1 MRYYTSN
8 IDSTLNTKCG
18 DLNKMDYNYK
28 SMCHVASKG
37 ILNNI
42 KQIRLLILG
51 FLF

>member
-1 MRYYTSN
+1 MRYYTSH
-8 IDSTLNTKCG
+8 IDSTLIPNYG

-28 SMCHVASKG
+28 SMCHVASKR

-42 KQIRLLILG
+42 KQVRVLILG